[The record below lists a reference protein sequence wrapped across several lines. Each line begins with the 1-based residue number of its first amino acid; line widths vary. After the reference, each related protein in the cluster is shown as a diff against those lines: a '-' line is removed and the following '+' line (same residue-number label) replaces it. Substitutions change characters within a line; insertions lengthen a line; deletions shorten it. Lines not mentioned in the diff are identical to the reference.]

1 MSENEHGFPLPE
13 PPVQSGPQ
21 HTPLERLESAER
33 CLNDHGTRDHF
44 TAPDRGEV
52 RAAAELVRTRALAV
66 IAQELAALRTVL
78 GDPQRTRSTL
88 HLAGLETHDKAGSER
103 GDGGLPRCGQRLPGR
118 FHRACELP
126 AGHRGKHHAG

>member
-1 MSENEHGFPLPE
+1 MDDPLPE
-13 PPVQSGPQ
+13 TPVQSAPQ

-44 TAPDRGEV
+44 TAPDRGDV

-78 GDPQRTRSTL
+78 GDPQQTRSTL
-88 HLAGLETHDKAGSER
+88 HLAGLETHGKARSER
-103 GDGGLPRCGQRLPGR
+103 GDGGGVCGTQLQAGHGANRCQLPR
-118 FHRACELP
+118 
-126 AGHRGKHHAG
+126 GHRGPHHAG